1 MTETIRVELTPQ
13 QRELLLDGLSYLR
26 NCALLEMHYP
36 SEKVEEERERQVRE
50 IEDLVEQLGGS
61 RPANTHASV

>member
-1 MTETIRVELTPQ
+1 MNETIRVELTPQ

-26 NCALLEMHYP
+26 NCALLEMRYP
-36 SEKVEEERERQVRE
+36 SEETEQDRERQVRE

-61 RPANTHASV
+61 RPANATASV